1 MARGGIKGDQRPII
15 IKRVKKVAAGHHG
28 GAWKVAY
35 ADFVTAMMAFFML
48 LWLLTVTDKQT
59 LSGIADY
66 FTPSAA
72 TMSNSSGSGSI
83 LGGTAMQKDGAMSQG
98 SVALATPTSQQEAKN
113 KESQS
118 ESSENAGKN
127 DKWQADPPNNTAD
140 PQLVAAQQDIKAAIQ
155 NAPTLAEFQDQIL
168 MELTPEGL
176 KIELVDKDRRPMF
189 KTGTAELYPYGQSLI
204 RAIGQVVASLP
215 NRVQVTG
222 HTDNQGGGAGNG
234 AYSNWELSS
243 DRANAAR
250 RTMRSA
256 QVLDDRF
263 AEVTGKAATDPL
275 YPDTPGRAENRR
287 IGFLVLREAP
297 VVAPAFGR

>member
-15 IKRVKKVAAGHHG
+15 IKRVKKIAAAHHG

-48 LWLLTVTDKQT
+48 LWLLTVTDKKT

-66 FTPSAA
+66 FSPSAS

-83 LGGTAMQKDGAMSQG
+83 LGRTAMQKDGAMSQG
-98 SVALATPTSQQEAKN
+98 SVALATPTVSQEARSKDT
-113 KESQS
+113 QS
-118 ESSENAGKN
+118 SNNENAGKS
-127 DKWQADPPNNTAD
+127 DKWQADPPNNTPD

-155 NAPTLAEFQDQIL
+155 NAPTLAEFQDQII
-168 MELTPEGL
+168 MEITPDGL

-189 KTGTAELYPYGQSLI
+189 KTGKAELYPYGQSLI
-204 RAIGQVVASLP
+204 RIIGEVVASLP

-222 HTDNQGGGAGNG
+222 HTDNSGSLNA

-243 DRANAAR
+243 DRANTAR
-250 RTMRSA
+250 RTLRA
-256 QVLDDRF
+256 ARVLDDRF
-263 AEVTGKAATDPL
+263 AEVTGKAATDPMF
-275 YPDTPGRAENRR
+275 PDTPDRAENRR

-297 VVAPAFGR
+297 VVAPSFGH

>member
-15 IKRVKKVAAGHHG
+15 IKRVKKVAAAHHG

-66 FTPSAA
+66 FTPSAS

-98 SVALATPTSQQEAKN
+98 SVALATPTASQEARSKD
-113 KESQS
+113 SQNNNN
-118 ESSENAGKN
+118 EEAGKS
-127 DKWQADPPNNTAD
+127 DKWQADPPNNTPD

-155 NAPTLAEFQDQIL
+155 NAPTLAEFQDQII
-168 MELTPEGL
+168 MEITPDGL

-189 KTGTAELYPYGQSLI
+189 KSGTAELYPYGQSLI
-204 RAIGQVVASLP
+204 RTIGEVVASLP

-222 HTDNQGGGAGNG
+222 HTDNSGSTNAS
-234 AYSNWELSS
+234 YSNWELSS

-250 RTMRSA
+250 RTLRA
-256 QVLDDRF
+256 ARVLDDRF
-263 AEVTGKAATDPL
+263 AEVTGKAATDPMF
-275 YPDTPGRAENRR
+275 PDTPDRAENRR

-297 VVAPAFGR
+297 VVAPSFGR

>member
-1 MARGGIKGDQRPII
+1 MARGGAKGDQRPII
-15 IKRVKKVAAGHHG
+15 IRRVKKATAGHHG

-66 FTPSAA
+66 FTPSAS

-98 SVALATPTSQQEAKN
+98 SVALATPTASQEARN
-113 KESQS
+113 KDS
-118 ESSENAGKN
+118 ESSSSVENAGKTE
-127 DKWQADPPNNTAD
+127 KLQTDPPNNTPD

-155 NAPTLAEFQDQIL
+155 NAPTLAEFQDQII
-168 MELTPEGL
+168 MEITPDGL

-189 KTGTAELYPYGQSLI
+189 KTGTAELHPYGAGLI
-204 RAIGQVVASLP
+204 RAIGEVVARLP

-222 HTDNQGGGAGNG
+222 HTDNIGSSNSN
-234 AYSNWELSS
+234 YSNWELSS
-243 DRANAAR
+243 DRAHVAR
-250 RTMRSA
+250 RTLRSA
-256 QVLDDRF
+256 RVLDDRF

-275 YPDTPGRAENRR
+275 FPDTPDRAENRR

-297 VVAPAFGR
+297 VVAPSFGY

>member
-1 MARGGIKGDQRPII
+1 MARGSIKGDQRPII
-15 IKRVKKVAAGHHG
+15 IKRVKKVSAVHHG

-66 FTPSAA
+66 FTPSAS

-83 LGGTAMQKDGAMSQG
+83 LGGTALQKDGAMSQG
-98 SVALATPTSQQEAKN
+98 SVALATPTVSQDARSKD
-113 KESQS
+113 SQNNNN
-118 ESSENAGKN
+118 EEAGKS
-127 DKWQADPPNNTAD
+127 DKWQADPPNNTPD

-155 NAPTLAEFQDQIL
+155 NAPTLAEFQDQII
-168 MELTPEGL
+168 MEITPDGL

-204 RAIGQVVASLP
+204 RIIGEVVASLP

-222 HTDNQGGGAGNG
+222 HTDNSGSVSAT
-234 AYSNWELSS
+234 YSNWELSS
-243 DRANAAR
+243 DRANTAR
-250 RTMRSA
+250 RTLRA
-256 QVLDDRF
+256 ARVLDDRF

-275 YPDTPGRAENRR
+275 FPDTPGRAENRR

-297 VVAPAFGR
+297 VVAPSFGR

>member
-15 IKRVKKVAAGHHG
+15 IRRVKKVAAAHHG

-83 LGGTAMQKDGAMSQG
+83 LGGTAMQKDGAMSAG
-98 SVALATPTSQQEAKN
+98 SVALATPTSTQEAHN
-113 KESQS
+113 KDSQNNNS
-118 ESSENAGKN
+118 QEAGKS
-127 DKWQADPPNNTAD
+127 DKWQADPPNNTPD

-155 NAPTLAEFQDQIL
+155 NAPTLAEFQDQII
-168 MELTPEGL
+168 MEITPDGL

-189 KTGTAELYPYGQSLI
+189 KSGTAELYPYGQSLI
-204 RAIGQVVASLP
+204 RTIGEVIASLP

-222 HTDNQGGGAGNG
+222 HTDNSGSANL

-243 DRANAAR
+243 DRANSAR
-250 RTMRSA
+250 RSLRTAR
-256 QVLDDRF
+256 VLDDRF
-263 AEVTGKAATDPL
+263 AEVTGKAATDPMF
-275 YPDTPGRAENRR
+275 PDTPERAENRR

-297 VVAPAFGR
+297 VVAPSFGH

>member
-1 MARGGIKGDQRPII
+1 MARGGVKGDQRPII
-15 IKRVKKVAAGHHG
+15 IKRVKKVATAHHG

-48 LWLLTVTDKQT
+48 LWLLTVTDKKT

-66 FTPSAA
+66 FTPSAS

-98 SVALATPTSQQEAKN
+98 SVALATPTVAQEARN
-113 KESQS
+113 KESQNNN
-118 ESSENAGKN
+118 SENAGKS
-127 DKWQADPPNNTAD
+127 DKFQADPPNNTPD

-155 NAPTLAEFQDQIL
+155 NAPTLVQFQDQII
-168 MELTPEGL
+168 MEITPDGL

-189 KTGTAELYPYGQSLI
+189 RSGTAELYAYGTTLI
-204 RAIGQVVASLP
+204 RAIGEVIASMP

-222 HTDNQGGGAGNG
+222 HTDNVGSSNAS
-234 AYSNWELSS
+234 YSNWELSS
-243 DRANAAR
+243 DRAHAAR
-250 RTMRSA
+250 RTLRSA
-256 QVLDDRF
+256 RVLDDRF

-275 YPDTPGRAENRR
+275 FPDTPNRAENRR

-297 VVAPAFGR
+297 VVAPSFGY

>member
-1 MARGGIKGDQRPII
+1 MARGGLKGDQRPII
-15 IKRVKKVAAGHHG
+15 IKRVKKVAAPHHSG
-28 GAWKVAY
+28 SWKVAY

-66 FTPSAA
+66 FTPSSA

-98 SVALATPTSQQEAKN
+98 SIALATPTEAQEARD

-118 ESSENAGKN
+118 DASDNAGKS
-127 DKWQADPPNNTAD
+127 DKWQADPPNNTPD
-140 PQLVAAQQDIKAAIQ
+140 PQLVAAQQDIKSAIQ

-168 MELTPEGL
+168 MEITPEGL

-189 KTGTAELYPYGQSLI
+189 KSGTAELYPYGQSLI
-204 RAIGQVVASLP
+204 RTIGEVVAGLT

-222 HTDNQGGGAGNG
+222 HTDNAASSNSS
-234 AYSNWELSS
+234 YSNWELSA
-243 DRANAAR
+243 DRANTAR
-250 RTMRSA
+250 RTLRA
-256 QVLDDRF
+256 AHVLDDRF
-263 AEVTGKAATDPL
+263 AEVTGKASTEPL
-275 YPDTPGRAENRR
+275 FPDTPDRAENRR

-297 VVAPAFGR
+297 VVAPTFGH